1 MIDRTIAGS
10 GADDGKGDK
19 VVAHSVLGNV
29 TRHEV
34 RGEPYPHV
42 VVENCLPEE
51 YFKELAAAYPSNEA
65 IVEFCRQHPYRRFPF
80 ADGAE
85 HQNARYDISA
95 FQALERPEGISEIWL
110 DFVRYHT
117 SPQFFAEVAGILGPA
132 ISNAYPFLEEALG
145 KSVDGFSTGV
155 RFRSECDISLD
166 CQIGINTPAIKPS
179 SVRRVHTD
187 APVELFAILL
197 YFRMPDD
204 DAPGGDL
211 EIFRWKDPRRKIFFG
226 SEADESAAELVDTV
240 RYRPNTM
247 VMFLNGQDAL
257 HAVTPRGPSAHTRR
271 LVNIIGEVDHSY
283 PQGLFLLPKSKRTDI
298 AYLRRKLS
306 VLGRKIR
313 GA

>member
-1 MIDRTIAGS
+1 
-10 GADDGKGDK
+10 
-19 VVAHSVLGNV
+19 VVTSVLENV

-34 RGEPYPHV
+34 RVEPYPHV
-42 VVENCLPEE
+42 VVENCLPEQ
-51 YFKELAAAYPSNEA
+51 YFNELAAAYPSDET
-65 IVEFCRQHPYRRFPF
+65 IIEFCRQHPYRTFPF
-80 ADGAE
+80 ADGAGR
-85 HQNARYDISA
+85 QNARYDISA
-95 FQALERPEGISEIWL
+95 FQALESPEGIPEIWL

-117 SPQFFAEVAGILGPA
+117 SPEFFAEVAKVFGPVIRQA
-132 ISNAYPFLEEALG
+132 FPFLEDALG
-145 KSVDGFSTGV
+145 RPVEEFTTGV
-155 RFRSECDISLD
+155 RFRSERDISLD
-166 CQIGINTPAIKPS
+166 CQIGINTPATRPS

-197 YFRMPDD
+197 YFRMSDD
-204 DAPGGDL
+204 DATGGDL

-226 SEADESAAELVDTV
+226 SEADESAAERVDTV

-247 VMFLNGQDAL
+247 VMFLNSQDSL

-271 LVNIIGEVDHSY
+271 LVNIIGEVDCSY

-306 VLGRKIR
+306 GLGRRIR